1 MRKKEVI
8 EKNVEIANRVKGK
21 GDTWE
26 VYGVDKTQIS
36 LTDALE
42 AYYNV
47 AMVKPKSFR
56 LNLVEGKLYA
66 ILTDE
71 IEIQEPEPK
80 KYSIYGDYIVE

>member
-1 MRKKEVI
+1 MNKKEVI
-8 EKNVEIANRVKGK
+8 EKNHEIASRVKGK

-26 VYGVDKTQIS
+26 VYGVDKIQTS

-42 AYYNV
+42 SYYNV
-47 AMVKPKSFR
+47 AIIKPKSFR

-71 IEIQEPEPK
+71 IDIKEPEPK
-80 KYSIYGDYIVE
+80 KYSIYGEYIVE

>member
-1 MRKKEVI
+1 MKKEVI
-8 EKNVEIANRVKGK
+8 EKNHEIASRVKGK

-26 VYGVDKTQIS
+26 VYGVDKIQIS

-42 AYYNV
+42 SYYNI
-47 AMVKPKSFR
+47 AIVKPKSFR

-71 IEIQEPEPK
+71 IEIKEPEPK
-80 KYSIYGDYIVE
+80 KYSIYGDYII

>member
-1 MRKKEVI
+1 MSKTEVI
-8 EKNVEIANRVKGK
+8 EKLQEIANRVKGK

-26 VYGVDKTQIS
+26 VYGVNKIQIS

-42 AYYNV
+42 AYYHV
-47 AMVKPKSFR
+47 SIIKPKSFR
-56 LNLVEGKLYA
+56 LNLAEGKIYA

-71 IEIQEPEPK
+71 IEIKEPEPK

>member
-1 MRKKEVI
+1 MKTEVV
-8 EKNVEIANRVKGK
+8 EKLQEIANRVKGK

-26 VYGVDKTQIS
+26 VYGVDKTQTS

-42 AYYNV
+42 AYYSV
-47 AMVKPKSFR
+47 AIIKPKSFR
-56 LNLVEGKLYA
+56 LGLTEGKLYA

-71 IEIQEPEPK
+71 IEIKEPEPK

>member
-1 MRKKEVI
+1 MSKKEI
-8 EKNVEIANRVKGK
+8 QEKLIQIADRQPP
-21 GDTWE
+21 GDRWS
-26 VYGVDKTQIS
+26 VMGANGIQNS
-36 LTDALE
+36 LVDALE

-47 AMVKPKSFR
+47 AIIKPKSFR

-71 IEIQEPEPK
+71 IEIKEPEPK